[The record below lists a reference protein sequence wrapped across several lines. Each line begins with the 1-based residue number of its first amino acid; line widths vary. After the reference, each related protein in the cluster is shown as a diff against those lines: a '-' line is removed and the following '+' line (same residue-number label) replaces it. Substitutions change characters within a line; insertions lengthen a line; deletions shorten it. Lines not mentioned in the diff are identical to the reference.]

1 MRIIYGVDVSKTHL
15 DIYGLT
21 LNGKVFRK
29 RIKNNLKDIE
39 SFLLSLEKDA
49 IICAE
54 FTGVYSDLLAFTCHH
69 LSINI
74 ALING
79 YTLRHSMGNEKGKSD
94 AIDAVRIWE
103 YGNRFIDRLT
113 FFEPDDQVAQELKE
127 LYSLRN
133 QLVKQRRM
141 TLTSQ
146 TIRQQATASSLA
158 THRITEQ
165 VVDQITEH
173 VRTLEQ
179 EMLTLIASS
188 YMNANMELVTSI
200 KGVGKITA
208 IELIIVSGNFKKIA
222 TCKKAASYA
231 GVCPFPNQSGNK
243 AYKSRVHPRSDRKLK
258 SALYMAAVSVCRF
271 NKEFRIYKDR
281 KLAEGKHY
289 FLVMNNVIN
298 KLLRMIYAIVS
309 TGKPFDFEYLPQDP
323 RTTKIN

>member
-1 MRIIYGVDVSKTHL
+1 MRTIYGIDVSKTHL

-21 LNGKVFRK
+21 PNGKVIKK
-29 RIKNNLKDIE
+29 RIKNNLKAIE
-39 SFLLSLEKDA
+39 AFLLSLEKEA

-54 FTGVYSDLLAFTCHH
+54 FTGVYSDLLAFTCHQ

-74 ALING
+74 SLING

-103 YGNRFIDRLT
+103 YGNRFTDKLI
-113 FFEPDDQVAQELKE
+113 FFEPDNELIQELKE
-127 LYSLRN
+127 LYNIRN

-141 TLTSQ
+141 MLTSQ
-146 TIRQQATASSLA
+146 ASRQQATANSM
-158 THRITEQ
+158 
-165 VVDQITEH
+165 VVQRTVQQAVEQITEH
-173 VRTLEQ
+173 IRALEQ
-179 EMLTLIASS
+179 EMVELIASS
-188 YMNANMELVTSI
+188 HLNTNMELVTSI

-208 IELIIVSGNFKKIA
+208 IELIIASGNFKKLP

-258 SALYMAAVSVCRF
+258 STLYMAAVSVCRT

-281 KLAEGKHY
+281 KLGEGKHY

-309 TGKPFDFEYLPQDP
+309 TGKPFDFEYLPQDQRP
-323 RTTKIN
+323 VKLT